1 MRILV
6 TGSSGMVG
14 RFLVAELKN
23 RKHSVKEF
31 DAANGHDVLDM
42 EEVEKAVKGA
52 DTVFHLAAVIENEN
66 PKLWEVNVKGTENLI
81 RAAIKAKAQKFV
93 LLSSTAVYGFTKKT
107 VDEKSLLNPENKYEE
122 SKLAAERAVFLHKNE
137 IDAFV
142 VRSAMILGPNK
153 YWANM
158 FKMVRKKMPLP
169 CDGKNSFQVIHVK
182 DAANGLIT
190 AMQKGKS
197 GEIYLLGGDEKMT
210 LNGFCE
216 TVQEKFGLK
225 KGMKHIPEII
235 ALILGKILRISV
247 LTRENIRHL
256 SKERKYSLAK
266 IKKLGWKPK
275 AAMKKRIGETIE
287 ELKEELLLE

>member
-31 DAANGHDVLDM
+31 DATNGHDVLDM
-42 EEVEKAVKGA
+42 EEVQKAVKGA
-52 DTVFHLAAVIENEN
+52 DAVFHLAAVIENEN

-81 RAAIKAKAQKFV
+81 GAAIKAKVRKFV
-93 LLSSTAVYGFTKKT
+93 LLSSTGVYGFTKKT
-107 VDEKSLLNPENKYEE
+107 VDEKSPLNPENKYEE

-153 YWANM
+153 YWAKM
-158 FKMVRKKMPLP
+158 FKMIRKKMPLP

-182 DAANGLIT
+182 DVANGLIA

-197 GEIYLLGGDEKMT
+197 GEIYLLGGDEKIT
-210 LNGFCE
+210 LNEFCE
-216 TVQEKFGLK
+216 IVQEKFGLK

-235 ALILGKILRISV
+235 ALIIGKILRIDV
-247 LTRENIRHL
+247 LTRENIGHISRE
-256 SKERKYSLAK
+256 KNYSLAK
-266 IKKLGWKPK
+266 IKKIGWKPK
-275 AAMKKRIGETIE
+275 AAMKKRIWETIE